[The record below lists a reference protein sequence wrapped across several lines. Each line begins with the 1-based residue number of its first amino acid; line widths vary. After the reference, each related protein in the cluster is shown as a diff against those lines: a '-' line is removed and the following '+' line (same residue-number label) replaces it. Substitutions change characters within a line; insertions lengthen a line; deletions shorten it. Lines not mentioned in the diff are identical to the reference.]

1 VTIEHASSRNRATF
15 RDTRP
20 PAWLLRIAN
29 PVVKYVLR
37 SPMHRPLSRSLMV
50 LELTG
55 RRSGRRMS
63 LPVGRHQRSDGTFL
77 LSAGGKWRL
86 NLRGGA
92 HVHVVLDG
100 QRLPARAQLEEDPR
114 RSAELFLELL
124 DLAGE
129 RPLALKFSPRRPRSL
144 DELELVLPD
153 LFQDRGVATLSLHS

>member
-1 VTIEHASSRNRATF
+1 VTVAPASPLNSVTF

-29 PVVKYVLR
+29 PVVKSVLC
-37 SPMHRPLSRSLMV
+37 SPLHRPLSCRLMV
-50 LELTG
+50 LEVTG
-55 RRSGRRMS
+55 RRSGRRLS
-63 LPVGRHQRSDGTFL
+63 FPVGRHQRSDGTFL

-92 HVHVVLDG
+92 DVHVVLDG

-124 DLAGE
+124 SLAGE
-129 RPLALKFSPRRPRSL
+129 RALALKFSPGRPRSL
-144 DELELVLPD
+144 DELQLLVPD
-153 LFQDRGVATLSLHS
+153 LFRDRGVATLWLRS